1 MARRDGGSSTDGAA
15 WSGHVPG
22 TPGYRRLLLGLFLA
36 GVATFAQLY
45 SPQGLLPLI
54 SGELGIVASDAAL
67 MISLATL
74 GLALGV
80 IPWSYAGDRLG
91 RKRAMGWAILAASV
105 CALLSATMPG
115 IGGVLTFRLLEG
127 FALGGVPALALAYL
141 NEEVH
146 AASSARAAG
155 TYIAGTTLGGLA
167 GRLVAAPVGEW
178 LGWRTGLLTVTVLAI
193 ACAVAFLL
201 LAPTARGFT
210 PHRTTLRGAVAAL
223 SGNLRSGPLLLIY
236 AQGFL
241 LMGGFVAMYNYLG
254 FHLAGPPYHLP
265 LTVVSFVFLAYLAG
279 TWTSPLAGRLAGRYG
294 RRPVLLVC
302 TAVMAAGVLLTLVP
316 WLPVVLVATVL
327 FTGGFF
333 AAHAVASGWAGAAA
347 VAGRAQS
354 TALYNFGYYAGSSL
368 FGWLGGVFLTA
379 AGWPGAVLMTAALTG
394 VALVLGWFIRT
405 PRWDTRGDSGPGTP
419 GAPG

>member
-1 MARRDGGSSTDGAA
+1 MSTGAGGEWA
-15 WSGHVPG
+15 GHVPG

-54 SGELGIVASDAAL
+54 SGDLGIPASDAAL

-91 RKRAMGWAILAASV
+91 RKRAMGWAILAACLFSLAAAV
-105 CALLSATMPG
+105 VPG
-115 IGGVLTFRLLEG
+115 LGTVLVFRLLEG

-141 NEEVH
+141 NEEVNAVS
-146 AASSARAAG
+146 AALAAG
-155 TYIAGTTLGGLA
+155 TYISGTTIGGLT
-167 GRLVAAPVGEW
+167 GRLLAAPVGEF
-178 LGWRTGLLTVTVLAI
+178 LGWRAGILTVTVVSA

-201 LAPTARGFT
+201 LAPAARGFT
-210 PHRTTLRGAVAAL
+210 PHRTTLRGAVRAL
-223 SGNLRSGPLLLIY
+223 AGNLRSVPLLLTY

-241 LMGGFVAMYNYLG
+241 LMGGFVAMYNFLG
-254 FHLAGPPYHLP
+254 FHLSEEPFHLP
-265 LTVVSFVFLAYLAG
+265 LSVVSLVFVAYLAG
-279 TWTSPLAGRLAGRYG
+279 TWTSPLAGRLAGRFG
-294 RRPVLLVC
+294 RKPVLLAS
-302 TAVMAAGVLLTLVP
+302 TATMTAGVLLTLVP
-316 WLPVVLVATVL
+316 SLWVLLPAVVV

-354 TALYNFGYYAGSSL
+354 ASLYNFGYYAGSSL
-368 FGWLGGVFLTA
+368 FGWLGGVFLSA
-379 AGWPGAVLMTAALTG
+379 AGWPGTVLMTAVLCLLALG
-394 VALVLGWFIRT
+394 LAWLIRS
-405 PRWDTRGDSGPGTP
+405 PQD
-419 GAPG
+419 A